1 MIELN
6 FPLPT
11 KDDIVAAARRIEP
24 YIRRTSV
31 LTCDSINEHCNTEI
45 FFKCEN
51 FQQAGSFKS
60 RGACNNILQLTPEER
75 QRGVCTH
82 SSGNHA
88 GALARAAKLFGTK
101 AFIVMPQN
109 SEKTKIEMVKNYGG
123 ELFFCE
129 PTLEAREA
137 ILQQLQ
143 KQTDAIEIHP
153 YNNLCTIAGQ
163 ATACKELIEQCQE
176 KLDVIIAPVGGG
188 GLLSGTAL
196 SAHYFGDNIRIIAGE
211 PDDADD
217 ATQSFY
223 SGKLIPANK
232 SATIADGLRTSLGS
246 YTFPIIS
253 NYVYDI
259 YPVSEEAIVE
269 AMRLIF
275 EKMKIVVEPSSAVPL
290 AVVMENISKFI
301 GKKTGIILSGGNID
315 AQRMAQ
321 LLSTHYKNGNH

>member
-6 FPLPT
+6 FSLPT
-11 KDDIVAAARRIEP
+11 KDDIVAAACRIEP
-24 YIRRTSV
+24 YIHRTAV
-31 LTCDSINEHCNTEI
+31 LTCDSINERCNTEI

-60 RGACNNILQLTPEER
+60 RGACNNLLQLTPEEQ

-88 GALARAAKLFGTK
+88 GALARAAKLFKTK

-123 ELFFCE
+123 ELFFCD

-137 ILQQLQ
+137 VLQQLQ
-143 KQTDAIEIHP
+143 RQTDAIEIHP
-153 YNNLCTIAGQ
+153 YNNLRTIAGQ
-163 ATACKELIEQCQE
+163 ATACKELIEQCQDD
-176 KLDVIIAPVGGG
+176 LDVIIAPVGGG

-196 SAHYFGDNIRIIAGE
+196 SAHYFGKNIRVIAGE
-211 PDDADD
+211 PEGADD

-232 SATIADGLRTSLGS
+232 PETIADGLRTSLGS

-269 AMRLIF
+269 ALRLIF
-275 EKMKIVVEPSSAVPL
+275 DKMKIVVEPSSAVAL

-301 GKKTGIILSGGNID
+301 GKKVGIILSGGNID
-315 AQRMAQ
+315 VQRMVRV
-321 LLSTHYKNGNH
+321 LG

>member
-1 MIELN
+1 MTELN

-11 KDDIVAAARRIEP
+11 KEDIALAAHRIAP
-24 YIRRTSV
+24 YIRRTPV
-31 LTCDSINEHCNTEI
+31 LTCDSINECYDTEL

-60 RGACNNILQLTPEER
+60 RGACNNLLQLTPEER

-88 GALARAAKLFGTK
+88 GALARAAKLFKTK

-109 SEKTKIEMVKNYGG
+109 SEKTKIEMVKSYDG
-123 ELFFCE
+123 ELFFCD

-137 ILQQLQ
+137 VLQQLQ
-143 KQTDAIEIHP
+143 LQTDTVEIHP
-153 YNNLCTIAGQ
+153 YNNLRTITGQ
-163 ATACKELIEQCQE
+163 ATACKELLEQCQE
-176 KLDVIIAPVGGG
+176 KLDIIIAPVGGG

-196 SAHYFGDNIRIIAGE
+196 SAHYFGDNVRIIAGE
-211 PDDADD
+211 PEGADD

-223 SGKLIPANK
+223 SGKLIPVGKAE
-232 SATIADGLRTSLGS
+232 TIADGLRTSLGS

-275 EKMKIVVEPSSAVPL
+275 DKMKIVVEPSSAVPL
-290 AVVMENISKFI
+290 AVVMENNSKFI
-301 GKKTGIILSGGNID
+301 GKKVGIILSGGNID
-315 AQRMAQ
+315 AQRMAR
-321 LLSTHYKNGNH
+321 LLRR

>member
-1 MIELN
+1 MVELN

-11 KDDIVAAARRIEP
+11 KDDIIAAAHRIEP
-24 YIRRTSV
+24 YIRRTPV
-31 LTCDSINEHCNTEI
+31 LTCNSINERCNTEI

-51 FQQAGSFKS
+51 FQEAGSFKS
-60 RGACNNILQLTPEER
+60 RGACNNLLQLTPEER

-88 GALARAAKLFGTK
+88 AALARAAGLFGTK

-109 SEKTKIEMVKNYGG
+109 SEKTKIEMVKNYDG
-123 ELFFCE
+123 EIFFCD

-137 ILQQLQ
+137 VLQQVQ
-143 KQTDAIEIHP
+143 RQTDAIEIHP
-153 YNNLCTIAGQ
+153 YNNLRTITGQ
-163 ATACKELIEQCQE
+163 ATACKELIEQCTE
-176 KLDVIIAPVGGG
+176 KLDVIMAPVGGG

-196 SAHYFGDNIRIIAGE
+196 SAHYFGDNVRVIAGE
-211 PDDADD
+211 PENADD

-223 SGKLIPANK
+223 AGKLIPVGK
-232 SATIADGLRTSLGS
+232 TETIADGLRTSLGS

-269 AMRLIF
+269 ALRLIF
-275 EKMKIVVEPSSAVPL
+275 DKMKIVVEPSSAVPL
-290 AVVMENISKFI
+290 AVIMENISKFI
-301 GKKTGIILSGGNID
+301 GKKIGIILSGGNID
-315 AQRMAQ
+315 VQRMARVLQ
-321 LLSTHYKNGNH
+321 R

>member
-1 MIELN
+1 MVELN

-11 KDDIVAAARRIEP
+11 KDDIIAAARRIEP
-24 YIRRTSV
+24 YIHRTPV
-31 LTCDSINEHCNTEI
+31 LTCDDINERYDAEI

-60 RGACNNILQLTPEER
+60 RGACNNLLQLTPEER

-109 SEKTKIEMVKNYGG
+109 SEKTKIELVKSYDGNI
-123 ELFFCE
+123 FFCE

-137 ILQQLQ
+137 VLQQVQ
-143 KQTDAIEIHP
+143 QQTGAIEIHP
-153 YNNLCTIAGQ
+153 YNNLRTITGQ
-163 ATACKELIEQCQE
+163 ATACKELIEQCPE

-196 SAHYFGDNIRIIAGE
+196 SAHYFGNQPRVVAGE
-211 PDDADD
+211 PEGADD
-217 ATQSFY
+217 AAQSFY
-223 SGKLIPANK
+223 SGKLIPVNNPE
-232 SATIADGLRTSLGS
+232 TIADGLQTSLGS

-253 NYVYDI
+253 NHVYEI

-269 AMRLIF
+269 ALRLIF
-275 EKMKIVVEPSSAVPL
+275 NKMKIVVEPSSAVAL
-290 AVVMENISKFI
+290 AVVMENSSKFI

-315 AQRMAQ
+315 AQRMAR
-321 LLSTHYKNGNH
+321 LHETLTP

>member
-11 KDDIVAAARRIEP
+11 KDDITAAAHRIEP
-24 YIRRTSV
+24 YVRRTPI
-31 LTCDSINEHCNTEI
+31 LTCDAINKRCETEI

-51 FQQAGSFKS
+51 FQEVGSFKT
-60 RGACNNILQLTPEER
+60 RGACNNLLQLTPEER

-88 GALARAAKLFGTK
+88 AALARAAKLFGTK

-109 SEKTKIEMVKNYGG
+109 SEKTKIEMVKHYSG

-137 ILQQLQ
+137 VLQQLQ
-143 KQTDAIEIHP
+143 RQTEAIEIHP
-153 YNNLCTIAGQ
+153 YNNLRTIAGQ

-176 KLDVIIAPVGGG
+176 NLDIVMAPVGGG

-196 SAHYFGDNIRIIAGE
+196 SAHYFGNNIRIIAGE
-211 PDDADD
+211 PEVADD
-217 ATQSFY
+217 AVQSFY
-223 SGKLIPANK
+223 SGKLIPADNTE
-232 SATIADGLRTSLGS
+232 TIADGLRTSLGS

-259 YPVSEEAIVE
+259 YPVSEESIIE
-269 AMRLIF
+269 ALRLIF
-275 EKMKIVVEPSSAVPL
+275 DKMKIVVEPSSAVPL
-290 AVVMENISKFI
+290 AAIMENISKFI
-301 GKKTGIILSGGNID
+301 GKKVGVILSGGNID
-315 AQRMAQ
+315 AQRMAR
-321 LLSTHYKNGNH
+321 LLATHYGNH